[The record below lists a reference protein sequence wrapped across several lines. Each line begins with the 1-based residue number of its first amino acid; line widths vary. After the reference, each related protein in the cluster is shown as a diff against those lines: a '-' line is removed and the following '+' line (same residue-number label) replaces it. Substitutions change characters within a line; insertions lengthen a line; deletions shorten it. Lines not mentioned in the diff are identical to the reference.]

1 MPSSLVRAL
10 SEGSILAMYVRTYVR
25 TCQSRSGRM
34 SICSYL
40 HSFMLRNSYVTCTD
54 DGGRSSIVEDREEWH
69 FLTMEDGEDS
79 ATGSLQRMY
88 FAESSAECNRRLA
101 TLRKRKQ

>member
-1 MPSSLVRAL
+1 MRDLFL
-10 SEGSILAMYVRTYVR
+10 QCTYV
-25 TCQSRSGRM
+25 SGTLRKNVN
-34 SICSYL
+34 L
-40 HSFMLRNSYVTCTD
+40 HLFALMCMLRNSYVTCTD